1 MRVMHSFT
9 IFLNVLNNIHVFLL
23 PKICLFVSLFF
34 EIGKTKQVL
43 MELEGLDSFLLV
55 NES

>member
-1 MRVMHSFT
+1 MYFCYPKS
-9 IFLNVLNNIHVFLL
+9 VF
-23 PKICLFVSLFF
+23 FVSLFF